1 MDVIMPQLGETVD
14 NGTVVAWLRQV
25 GESVRQGEPLF
36 ELETEKVTTEI
47 PAPADGVLTE
57 ILVAAGQNVQV
68 GSKLAVIA
76 PGEPPTGRV
85 VETPNP
91 DSTRRLSPVV
101 RRLLAEN
108 SLKPQDVSGTGR
120 DGRVTRGDVL
130 SKIKARDIETPL
142 PSAASSS
149 QQGVSASA
157 EVEVVPFTALRRRI
171 AEHMVRSKAASPHV
185 LQAIEADFQAVD
197 RVRERHAA
205 EWKRAEGFSL
215 TYLPF
220 VARAV
225 CLILQQFPR
234 LNASVEGDRL
244 LMYRQVNLAIAVDVN
259 REGLVAPVIKRADNL
274 TVGQL
279 ARDIHRV
286 SMLTRGNQLV
296 PDALTQGTY
305 TISNSGSF
313 GTFLTAPIINQPQVA
328 ILSMDGIRK
337 KPVVIAGEEGDAI
350 AIRPIGILAQSF
362 DHRAVDGAYSASFL
376 KRLRECIEGSH
387 WSLDF

>member
-14 NGTVVAWLRQV
+14 NGTVVAWLRRI
-25 GESVRQGEPLF
+25 GESVRQGDPLF

-47 PAPADGVLTE
+47 PAPADGVLTQ

-68 GSKLAVIA
+68 GSKLAVISPEA
-76 PGEPPTGRV
+76 PPPARV
-85 VETPNP
+85 VETNAHE
-91 DSTRRLSPVV
+91 STRKLSPVV

-108 SLKPQDVSGTGR
+108 SLELKDVTGTGR
-120 DGRVTRGDVL
+120 DGRVTRGDIL
-130 SKIKARDIETPL
+130 SKIEARDIEAKH
-142 PSAASSS
+142 PSPAGGKESM
-149 QQGVSASA
+149 SASA
-157 EVEVVPFTALRRRI
+157 EMEVVPFTASRKRI
-171 AEHMVRSKAASPHV
+171 ADHMVRSKAASPHV
-185 LQAIEADFQAVD
+185 LQAIEADFQTID
-197 RVRERHAA
+197 RLRERHAR
-205 EWKRAEGFSL
+205 EWKEAEGFSL

-225 CLILQQFPR
+225 CLILQEFPR
-234 LNASVEGDRL
+234 LNASIDGDRL
-244 LMYRQVNLAIAVDVN
+244 LIHRQVNLAIAVDIN
-259 REGLVAPVIKRADNL
+259 RENLVAPVIKRAGDL
-274 TVGQL
+274 TVRQL

-296 PDALTQGTY
+296 PDDLTQGTY

-337 KPVVIAGEEGDAI
+337 KPAVIETHDGDAV

-376 KRLRECIEGSH
+376 KRLRECIEGNH